1 MRTMIEKKQKESYFN
16 IYKKKDP
23 SCCAIKLI
31 FHTLEFILQKKHT
44 YIHQNCIYINTI
56 ICYKSLSSAAL
67 YIFHQA
73 IVVMFIPIS

>member
-1 MRTMIEKKQKESYFN
+1 MIEKKQKESYFN

-44 YIHQNCIYINTI
+44 YIKIVFTLIPLYVIRAFQV
-56 ICYKSLSSAAL
+56 LL
-67 YIFHQA
+67 YIF
-73 IVVMFIPIS
+73 FIKPLL

>member
-1 MRTMIEKKQKESYFN
+1 MIEKKQKESYFN

-31 FHTLEFILQKKHT
+31 FSYFRIHTTKKT